1 MFNWVLGASLL
12 VVVQFVWEFGFNMA
26 VIELLVLSRFDYI
39 SVSAILILAGGLGSE
54 L

>member
-1 MFNWVLGASLL
+1 MFNWVLGAPLL
-12 VVVQFVWEFGFNMA
+12 VVIQFVWEFGFNMA